1 MVHRIF
7 PLENI
12 NHKHAFSSYINHCLP
27 VFCQIA
33 DNIFS
38 ACRKSY
44 SKYLLFKKN
53 QNNTWIYITKYI
65 LLLFYC
71 NAFFNFFFF
80 LCIQFISIFYPVW
93 ILLFFTRSE
102 THKFTFDFGVCCKTK
117 LIFYGQAHLA
127 ERGKGGKMAWS
138 IRFSKFMARVSVRY
152 VPLYFCCV
160 IYMYSLCGDLL
171 VFCMVIYAWGI
182 V

>member
-44 SKYLLFKKN
+44 SKYLLFKK
-53 QNNTWIYITKYI
+53 IRVIHEYI
-65 LLLFYC
+65 LPNIFC
-71 NAFFNFFFF
+71 FFFTAMHFSICFFSFAYNLFRYFIPFGFYFF
-80 LCIQFISIFYPVW
+80 LPGARLISLRS
-93 ILLFFTRSE
+93 ILAFVVKRNWYFMA
-102 THKFTFDFGVCCKTK
+102 K
-117 LIFYGQAHLA
+117 LIWLKGK
-127 ERGKGGKMAWS
+127 RGKNGMKHTIFKVYGAC
-138 IRFSKFMARVSVRY
+138 I
-152 VPLYFCCV
+152 C
-160 IYMYSLCGDLL
+160 
-171 VFCMVIYAWGI
+171 
-182 V
+182 